1 MVDTRARLGGRA
13 GARVEDCVAPPWLDR
28 ISTAYPRLTP
38 WATILSRLR
47 RLRLLRPPQL
57 ANGAQTPSTNWSAGV
72 PPALWRADGTSA
84 LGCRTGVRRYNLGR
98 QCRVKLNCGRF
109 VGIESPRHGVKYLLA
124 PTLTLPSPSR

>member
-1 MVDTRARLGGRA
+1 GRAVKFWSLLVGFVLFPPPSPGFAGGATFLAPPGRLGL
-13 GARVEDCVAPPWLDR
+13 C
-28 ISTAYPRLTP
+28 
-38 WATILSRLR
+38 
-47 RLRLLRPPQL
+47 RPPQL